1 MGNELLYIL
10 IVPIALVC
18 VLAAAWFWFPL
29 AQAEDASSKID
40 FRAYIPLAIGFAV
53 SMLCIAFLTYI
64 ESAANFSWLVD
75 HGRYTEFQW
84 SDYMPGRIA
93 TQAVLNLTFVLPAI
107 SFAVIPMTVKLVKL
121 RRLTLR
127 LIGLRVL
134 IGWLALC
141 VIGWAAFL
149 HNVQLAAVLVFALAT
164 LIPVVICAV
173 PIPLAALLFFRRRA
187 ISEQ

>member
-1 MGNELLYIL
+1 MGNELLYVL

-18 VLAAAWFWFPL
+18 VLAAMWFWFPL
-29 AQAEDASSKID
+29 AQSDDATSKID
-40 FRAYIPLAIGFAV
+40 FRGYIPLAIGLAV
-53 SMLCIAFLTYI
+53 SMLCVAFLTYL

-127 LIGLRVL
+127 LIGVRVL

-173 PIPLAALLFFRRRA
+173 PIPLAALLFFRRRT
-187 ISEQ
+187 QN

>member
-1 MGNELLYIL
+1 MGNELLYVL
-10 IVPIALVC
+10 IVPIAAVC
-18 VLAAAWFWFPL
+18 LMAALWFWFPL
-29 AQAEDASSKID
+29 AQNEESKID

-53 SMLCIAFLTYI
+53 SMLCIAFLTYV

-127 LIGLRVL
+127 LIGVRVL
-134 IGWLALC
+134 IGWLALS
-141 VIGWAAFL
+141 VIGWAVFL

-164 LIPVVICAV
+164 LIPVLICAV
-173 PIPLAALLFFRRRA
+173 PIPLAALLFFRRRPQNA
-187 ISEQ
+187 E